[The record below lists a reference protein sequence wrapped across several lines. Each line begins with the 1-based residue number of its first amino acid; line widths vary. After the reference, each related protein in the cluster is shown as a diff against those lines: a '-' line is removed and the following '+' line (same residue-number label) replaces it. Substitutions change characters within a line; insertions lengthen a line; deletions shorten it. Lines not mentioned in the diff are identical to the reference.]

1 MSARID
7 CNFHIFKFNTHHVY
21 SGGQKAMWHFL
32 LRLVYTLVVTGIVET
47 EICFNVYIDTG
58 TSQIC
63 TLYCALKNTQE
74 REYV

>member
-1 MSARID
+1 
-7 CNFHIFKFNTHHVY
+7 
-21 SGGQKAMWHFL
+21 MWNFL

-47 EICFNVYIDTG
+47 KICLSVYIDTG

-63 TLYCALKNTQE
+63 TLHRALKNKQK